1 MLAGEAPGLHHVY
14 MDVSKLPYHHPRA
27 WDTAIETTTMPALFG
42 RAVDEH
48 PNRTLVEFM
57 GRKLS
62 YQAMHAEA
70 RRFAAGLQDAGIGRG
85 DRVGL
90 FLPNVPIYLSAY
102 YGAMMAGATVV
113 NFSPLYSVEE
123 LSHQVED
130 SGTRLL
136 VTVDVPQLYDTA
148 AQVLDQSSLQTL
160 VVGGLAN
167 MLPTLKGLGLRLF
180 KASAVAKPDY
190 SNRIVKWGEM
200 LPRSEPRALDIAPD
214 EIALLQYTGGTTG
227 RPKGAML
234 SHANLA
240 ANAQQVNAIDPF
252 DRTEPDIIMGALP
265 LFHVFANTCVLNRS
279 IVRGATIAMVPR
291 FDAGDVLATIK
302 RVGVTGFP
310 GVPTMFQA
318 LLDHPDIRKA
328 DFSSLRIC
336 ISGGAPLADPLRE
349 RFENVSGVRLVEGYG
364 LTESSGVVS
373 TNPYEAERKAGTIG
387 QVLPQTRLL
396 LLDKEDENKLAPEG
410 EPGEL
415 AINGPQIMQ
424 GYWNLPQADAEVFVE
439 HQGRKWLRTGDV
451 ATIAP
456 DGFVEIVD
464 RIKDMIAV
472 GGFKVFPS
480 QVEDVLQD
488 HPAIRDVLVIGV
500 PDDYKGEVPRAYAT
514 LNRDAKAPTGES
526 LRDWLN
532 SRVGKHE
539 RVDEVVIRD
548 ELPVTMVGKLD
559 RKALRQEVLGD

>member
-1 MLAGEAPGLHHVY
+1 
-14 MDVSKLPYHHPRA
+14 MDVSKLPYHHPRP
-27 WDTAIETTTMPALFG
+27 WDSAIETTTMPALFG
-42 RAVDEH
+42 RAVDAH
-48 PNRTLVEFM
+48 PNRTLVDFL

-62 YQAMHAEA
+62 YQALHAEA
-70 RRFAAGLQDAGIGRG
+70 RRFAAGLQQAGIGAG

-123 LSHQVED
+123 LAHQVED

-136 VTVDVPQLYDTA
+136 VTVDAKQLFDTA
-148 AQVLDQSSLQTL
+148 AQVLEKSSLETL
-160 VVGGLAN
+160 VVGELAS
-167 MLPTLKGLGLRLF
+167 MLLPLKGLGLKLF
-180 KASAVAKPDY
+180 RRDSVARPDY
-190 SNRIVKWGEM
+190 GQRDRGAMVGWDDM
-200 LPRSEPRALDIAPD
+200 LPRAEPRVV
-214 EIALLQYTGGTTG
+214 EIDPAGVALLQYTGGTTG

-240 ANAQQVNAIDPF
+240 ANAQQVDAIDPF
-252 DRTEPDIIMGALP
+252 DRNQPDVIMGALP

-291 FDAGDVLATIK
+291 FDAGDVLATFK
-302 RVGVTGFP
+302 RARVTGFP

-318 LLDHPDIRKA
+318 LLDHPKAAKA
-328 DFSSLRIC
+328 DYSHLKVC
-336 ISGGAPLADPLRE
+336 ISGGAPLSDPLRE
-349 RFENVSGVRLVEGYG
+349 KWESVSGVRLVEGYG

-373 TNPYEAERKAGTIG
+373 ANPYVAQRKSGTIG

-396 LLDKEDENKLAPEG
+396 LLDKEDASKIAPAD

-415 AINGPQIMQ
+415 AIHGPQIMQ
-424 GYWNLPQADAEVFVE
+424 GYWNLPEADAEVFVE

-451 ATIAP
+451 AKIGA

-480 QVEDVLQD
+480 QVEDVLREN
-488 HPAIRDVLVIGV
+488 PAVRDVLVIGV
-500 PDDYKGEVPRAYAT
+500 PDEYHGEMPRAYAT
-514 LNRDAKAPTGES
+514 LQPDVRAPSAEA

-532 SRVGKHE
+532 ARVGKHE
-539 RVDEVVIRD
+539 RVDQVVIRKD
-548 ELPVTMVGKLD
+548 LPVTMVGKLD
-559 RKALRQEVLGD
+559 RKALRAEVLG

>member
-1 MLAGEAPGLHHVY
+1 
-14 MDVSKLPYHHPRA
+14 MDVSKLPYHHPRP
-27 WDTAIETTTMPALFG
+27 WDAPIETTTMPALFG
-42 RAVDEH
+42 RAVDSH
-48 PNRTLVEFM
+48 PDRTLVEFL

-70 RRFAAGLQDAGIGRG
+70 RRFAAGLQQAGIGRG

-113 NFSPLYSVEE
+113 NFSPLYSVDE

-136 VTVDVPQLYDTA
+136 VTVDAAQLYETA
-148 AQVLDQSSLQTL
+148 AAVLEQSSLQTL
-160 VVGGLAN
+160 VVGELSG
-167 MLPTLKGLGLRLF
+167 MLPLFKGLGLKLF
-180 KASAVAKPDY
+180 KSGSVAKPAY
-190 SNRIVKWGEM
+190 GEQVVNWRDM
-200 LPRSEPRALDIAPD
+200 LPRAEPRHLDITPD

-252 DRTEPDIIMGALP
+252 DRSEPDIIMGALP

-291 FDAGDVLATIK
+291 FDATDVLKTLK
-302 RVGVTGFP
+302 RARCTGFP

-318 LLDHPDIRKA
+318 LLDHPRIA
-328 DFSSLRIC
+328 QTDFSQLRIC

-349 RFENVSGVRLVEGYG
+349 KWEKVTGVRLVEGYG

-373 TNPYEAERKAGTIG
+373 TNPYEAQRKNGTIG

-396 LLDKEDENKLAPEG
+396 LLDKEDASKLAPEG

-439 HQGRKWLRTGDV
+439 HLGRKWLRTGDV
-451 ATIAP
+451 ATIGE
-456 DGFVEIVD
+456 DGFVAIVD

-480 QVEDVLQD
+480 QVEEVLQEN
-488 HPAIRDVLVIGV
+488 PAIRDVLVIGV
-500 PDDYKGEVPRAYAT
+500 PDDYKGEVPRAYVT
-514 LNRDAKAPTGES
+514 LNADVRAPSAEA

-539 RVDEVVIRD
+539 RVDEVVIRKD
-548 ELPVTMVGKLD
+548 LPVTMVGKLD
-559 RKALRQEVLGD
+559 RKALRAEVLD

>member
-1 MLAGEAPGLHHVY
+1 MRLHHVY
-14 MDVSKLPYHHPRA
+14 MDVSKLPFHHPRP
-27 WDTAIETTTMPALFG
+27 WDTPIETTTMPALFG
-42 RAVDEH
+42 RAVDKH
-48 PNRTLVEFM
+48 PDRTLVEFL

-136 VTVDVPQLYDTA
+136 VTVDVAQLYDTA
-148 AQVLDQSSLQTL
+148 AQVLEASSLETL
-160 VVGGLAN
+160 VVGELAG
-167 MLPTLKGLGLRLF
+167 MLPIVKRLGLKLF
-180 KASAVAKPDY
+180 KRSAVARPAYGVRNGKGI
-190 SNRIVKWGEM
+190 STWRAM
-200 LPRSEPRALDIAPD
+200 LPRTEPRHLDITPD

-252 DRTEPDIIMGALP
+252 DRREEDVILGALP

-279 IVRGATIAMVPR
+279 IVRGATIAMIPR
-291 FDAGDVLATIK
+291 FDAGDVLKTMK
-302 RVGVTGFP
+302 RACVTGFP

-318 LLDHPDIRKA
+318 LLDHPRIAEA

-336 ISGGAPLADPLRE
+336 ISGGAPLADPLRDKWE
-349 RFENVSGVRLVEGYG
+349 KLSGVRLVEGYG

-373 TNPYEAERKAGTIG
+373 TNPYEAQRKNGTIG

-396 LLDKEDENKLAPEG
+396 LLDKEDETRLAPEG

-415 AINGPQIMQ
+415 AIDGPQVMQ

-451 ATIAP
+451 AIIGE

-480 QVEDVLQD
+480 QVEDVLQQ
-488 HPAIRDVLVIGV
+488 HGAIRDVLVIGV
-500 PDDYKGEVPRAYAT
+500 PDDYKGEVPRAYVT
-514 LNRDAKAPTGES
+514 LQPDAKAPTAEA

-532 SRVGKHE
+532 TRVGKHE
-539 RVDEVVIRD
+539 RVDEVVIR
-548 ELPVTMVGKLD
+548 EALPVTMVGKLD
-559 RKALRQEVLGD
+559 RKALRQEVLG

>member
-1 MLAGEAPGLHHVY
+1 
-14 MDVSKLPYHHPRA
+14 MDVSKLPYHHPRP
-27 WDTAIETTTMPALFG
+27 WDFAIETTTMPALFG
-42 RAVDEH
+42 RAVDAH
-48 PNRTLVEFM
+48 PGRTLVEFM

-70 RRFAAGLQDAGIGRG
+70 RRFAAGLQEAGIGRG

-113 NFSPLYSVEE
+113 NFSPLYSVDE
-123 LSHQVED
+123 LAHQVED

-136 VTVDVPQLYDTA
+136 VTVDVAQLYDTA
-148 AQVLDQSSLQTL
+148 AQVLEKSSLQTL
-160 VVGGLAN
+160 VVGALAD
-167 MLPTLKGLGLRLF
+167 MLPTLKSIGLKLF
-180 KASAVAKPDY
+180 KAKAVAKPAF
-190 SNRIVKWGEM
+190 GEAILRWQDL
-200 LPRSEPRALDIAPD
+200 LPRTEPKRLDIAPD

-252 DRTEPDIIMGALP
+252 DRADPDVVMGALP

-291 FDAGDVLATIK
+291 FDAGDVLATMK
-302 RVGVTGFP
+302 RAKVTGFP

-318 LLDHPDIRKA
+318 LLDHPKA
-328 DFSSLRIC
+328 AAQDFSNLRIC
-336 ISGGAPLADPLRE
+336 ISGGAPLADPLRDKWE
-349 RFENVSGVRLVEGYG
+349 KVSGVRLVEGYG

-373 TNPYEAERKAGTIG
+373 TNPYVAQRKNGTIG

-396 LLDKEDENKLAPEG
+396 LLDKEDATKLAPEG

-415 AINGPQIMQ
+415 AIHGPQIMQ
-424 GYWNLPQADAEVFVE
+424 GYWNLPEADAEVFIE
-439 HQGRKWLRTGDV
+439 HQGCKWLRTGDV
-451 ATIAP
+451 AIITD

-480 QVEDVLQD
+480 QVEDVLQG

-500 PDDYKGEVPRAYAT
+500 PDDYRGEVPRAYAS
-514 LNRDAKAPTGES
+514 LQPDAREPSAEA

-532 SRVGKHE
+532 ARVGKHE
-539 RVDEVVIRD
+539 RVDEVVIRK

-559 RKALRQEVLGD
+559 RKALRQEVLG

>member
-1 MLAGEAPGLHHVY
+1 
-14 MDVSKLPYHHPRA
+14 MDVSKLPYHHPSG
-27 WDTAIETTTMPALFG
+27 WDAAIETTTMPALFG
-42 RAVDEH
+42 RAVDAH
-48 PNRTLVEFM
+48 PDRTLVDFM

-62 YQAMHAEA
+62 YQALYAEA
-70 RRFAAGLQDAGIGRG
+70 RRFAAGLQEAGIGRG
-85 DRVGL
+85 DRIGL

-113 NFSPLYSVEE
+113 NFSPLYTVDE

-136 VTVDVPQLYDTA
+136 VTVDAAQLYDTA
-148 AQVLDQSSLQTL
+148 AEVLERSSLQTL
-160 VVGGLAN
+160 VVGELAG
-167 MLPTLKGLGLRLF
+167 MLPLLKGLGLKLF
-180 KASAVAKPDY
+180 KRSAVAKPAYGQTGDKAIR
-190 SNRIVKWGEM
+190 NWRDM
-200 LPRSEPRALDIAPD
+200 LPRTEPKRLDITPD

-240 ANAQQVNAIDPF
+240 ANAQQVDAIDPF
-252 DRTEPDIIMGALP
+252 ERTEPDIIMGALP

-291 FDAGDVLATIK
+291 FDAGDVLKTLK
-302 RVGVTGFP
+302 RARCTGFP

-318 LLDHPDIRKA
+318 LLDHPKA
-328 DFSSLRIC
+328 AQADWSHLRIC
-336 ISGGAPLADPLRE
+336 ISGGAPLGDKLRE
-349 RFENVSGVRLVEGYG
+349 TFENVSGVRLVEGYG

-373 TNPYEAERKAGTIG
+373 TNPYVAQRKAGTIG

-396 LLDKEDENKLAPEG
+396 LLDKEDASKLAPEG

-415 AINGPQIMQ
+415 AIHGPQIMQ

-451 ATIAP
+451 ATIAA

-480 QVEDVLQD
+480 QVEDVLQE

-514 LNRDAKAPTGES
+514 LQPDAKAPSAEA

-532 SRVGKHE
+532 ARVGKHE
-539 RVDEVVIRD
+539 RVDEIVLRD

-559 RKALRQEVLGD
+559 RKALRKEVLG

>member
-1 MLAGEAPGLHHVY
+1 MLAGRALCLHHAY
-14 MDVSKLPYHHPRA
+14 MDVSKLPNHHPRG
-27 WDTAIETTTMPALFG
+27 WDAPIETTTMPALFG
-42 RAVDEH
+42 RAVDSH
-48 PNRTLVEFM
+48 PDRTLVDFM

-62 YQAMHAEA
+62 YQALHAEA
-70 RRFAAGLQDAGIGRG
+70 RRFAAGLQEAGIGRG

-113 NFSPLYSVEE
+113 NFSPLYSVDE

-136 VTVDVPQLYDTA
+136 VTVDAKALYDTA
-148 AQVLDQSSLQTL
+148 AEVLQKSSLQTL
-160 VVGGLAN
+160 VVGELSG
-167 MLPTLKGLGLRLF
+167 MLPLIQGLGLKLF
-180 KASAVAKPDY
+180 KRSAVAKPAYGDA
-190 SNRIVKWGEM
+190 IVNWRDM
-200 LPRSEPRALDIAPD
+200 LPRTEPRRLDITPD

-240 ANAQQVNAIDPF
+240 ANAQQVDAIDPF
-252 DRTEPDIIMGALP
+252 ERTEPDVIMGALP

-279 IVRGATIAMVPR
+279 VVRGATIAMVPR
-291 FDAGDVLATIK
+291 FEAGDVLKTLQRA
-302 RVGVTGFP
+302 RCTGFP

-318 LLDHPDIRKA
+318 LLDHPKA
-328 DFSSLRIC
+328 SATDFSNLRIC
-336 ISGGAPLADPLRE
+336 ISGGAPLADPLRNKWE
-349 RFENVSGVRLVEGYG
+349 KVSGVRLVEGYG

-373 TNPYEAERKAGTIG
+373 TNPYVAERKNGTIG

-396 LLDKEDENKLAPEG
+396 LLDKEDATKLAPEG

-424 GYWNLPQADAEVFVE
+424 GYWNLPEADSEVFIE
-439 HQGRKWLRTGDV
+439 HQSRKWLRTGDV
-451 ATIAP
+451 ATIGA

-480 QVEDVLQD
+480 QVEDVLREN
-488 HPAIRDVLVIGV
+488 PAIRDVLVIGV
-500 PDDYKGEVPRAYAT
+500 PDEYKGEMPRAYAT
-514 LNRDAKAPTGES
+514 LNPDAKAPTAEA

-532 SRVGKHE
+532 GRVGKHE
-539 RVDEVVIRD
+539 RVDKVVIRE

-559 RKALRQEVLGD
+559 RKALRAEVLG

>member
-1 MLAGEAPGLHHVY
+1 
-14 MDVSKLPYHHPRA
+14 MDVSKLPYHHPRP
-27 WDTAIETTTMPALFG
+27 WDAPIETTTMPALFG
-42 RAVDEH
+42 RAVDSH
-48 PNRTLVEFM
+48 PDRTLVEFL

-70 RRFAAGLQDAGIGRG
+70 RRFAAGLQQAGIGRG

-102 YGAMMAGATVV
+102 YGAMMAGATGV
-113 NFSPLYSVEE
+113 NFSPLYSVDE

-136 VTVDVPQLYDTA
+136 VTVDAAQLYETA
-148 AQVLDQSSLQTL
+148 AAVLEQSSLQTL
-160 VVGGLAN
+160 VVGELSG
-167 MLPTLKGLGLRLF
+167 MLPLFKGLGLKLF
-180 KASAVAKPDY
+180 KSGSVAKPAY
-190 SNRIVKWGEM
+190 GEQVVNWGDM
-200 LPRSEPRALDIAPD
+200 LPRSEPRHLDITPD

-252 DRTEPDIIMGALP
+252 DRSEPDIIMGALP

-291 FDAGDVLATIK
+291 FDANDVLKTLK
-302 RVGVTGFP
+302 RARCTGFP

-318 LLDHPDIRKA
+318 LLDHPRIA
-328 DFSSLRIC
+328 QTDFSQLRIC

-349 RFENVSGVRLVEGYG
+349 KWEKVTGVRLVEGYG

-373 TNPYEAERKAGTIG
+373 TNPYEAQRKNGTIG

-396 LLDKEDENKLAPEG
+396 LLDKEDASKLAPEG

-439 HQGRKWLRTGDV
+439 HHGRKWLRTGDV
-451 ATIAP
+451 ATIGE
-456 DGFVEIVD
+456 DGFVAIVD

-480 QVEDVLQD
+480 QVEDVLQEN
-488 HPAIRDVLVIGV
+488 PAIRDVLVIGV

-514 LNRDAKAPTGES
+514 LNADARAPSAEE

-539 RVDEVVIRD
+539 RVDKVVIRE

-559 RKALRQEVLGD
+559 RKALRAEVLG

>member
-1 MLAGEAPGLHHVY
+1 
-14 MDVSKLPYHHPRA
+14 
-27 WDTAIETTTMPALFG
+27 
-42 RAVDEH
+42 
-48 PNRTLVEFM
+48 
-57 GRKLS
+57 
-62 YQAMHAEA
+62 
-70 RRFAAGLQDAGIGRG
+70 
-85 DRVGL
+85 VG
-90 FLPNVPIYLSAY
+90 
-102 YGAMMAGATVV
+102 
-113 NFSPLYSVEE
+113 E
-123 LSHQVED
+123 LS
-130 SGTRLL
+130 G
-136 VTVDVPQLYDTA
+136 
-148 AQVLDQSSLQTL
+148 
-160 VVGGLAN
+160 
-167 MLPTLKGLGLRLF
+167 MLPLFKGLGLKLF
-180 KASAVAKPDY
+180 KSGSVAKPAY
-190 SNRIVKWGEM
+190 GEQVVNWRDM
-200 LPRSEPRALDIAPD
+200 LPRSEPRHLDITPD

-252 DRTEPDIIMGALP
+252 DRSEPDIIMGALP

-291 FDAGDVLATIK
+291 FDANDVLKTLK
-302 RVGVTGFP
+302 RARCTGFP

-318 LLDHPDIRKA
+318 LLDHPRIA
-328 DFSSLRIC
+328 QTDFSQLRIC

-349 RFENVSGVRLVEGYG
+349 KWEKVTGVRLVEGYG

-373 TNPYEAERKAGTIG
+373 TNPYEAQRKNGTIG

-396 LLDKEDENKLAPEG
+396 LLDKEDASKLAPEG

-451 ATIAP
+451 ATIGE
-456 DGFVEIVD
+456 DGFVAIVD

-480 QVEDVLQD
+480 QVEDVLREN
-488 HPAIRDVLVIGV
+488 PAIRDVLVIGV

-514 LNRDAKAPTGES
+514 LNADVRAPSAEA

-539 RVDEVVIRD
+539 RVDEVVIRKD
-548 ELPVTMVGKLD
+548 LPVTMVGKLD
-559 RKALRQEVLGD
+559 RKALRAEVLD

>member
-1 MLAGEAPGLHHVY
+1 MLAAQAAHLHHAY
-14 MDVSKLPYHHPRA
+14 MDVSKLPYHHPRPWNA
-27 WDTAIETTTMPALFG
+27 AIEPTTMPALFG
-42 RAVDEH
+42 RAVDAH
-48 PNRTLVEFM
+48 PNRTLVEFL

-62 YQAMHAEA
+62 YQALHAEA
-70 RRFAAGLQDAGIGRG
+70 RRFAAGLQQVGIGRG

-113 NFSPLYSVEE
+113 NFSPLYSADE
-123 LSHQVED
+123 LCHQVED

-136 VTVDVPQLYDTA
+136 VTVDAKALYDTA
-148 AQVLDQSSLQTL
+148 ATVLDQSSLQTL
-160 VVGGLAN
+160 VVGELAG
-167 MLPTLKGLGLRLF
+167 MLPLVKSLGLKLF
-180 KASAVAKPDY
+180 RRSAVAQPAY
-190 SNRIVKWGEM
+190 GETILKWADL
-200 LPRSEPRALDIAPD
+200 LPHAEPRTLDIEPD
-214 EIALLQYTGGTTG
+214 GIALLQYTGGTTG

-252 DRTEPDIIMGALP
+252 DRSEPDVIMGALP

-291 FDAGDVLATIK
+291 FDAGDVIK
-302 RVGVTGFP
+302 TLKRARVTGFP

-318 LLDHPDIRKA
+318 MLDHPKIGSA
-328 DFSSLRIC
+328 DFSSLKIC

-349 RFENVSGVRLVEGYG
+349 KWEKVSGVRLVEGYG

-373 TNPYEAERKAGTIG
+373 TNPYVADRKAGSIG
-387 QVLPQTRLL
+387 QVLPQTELL
-396 LLDKEDENKLAPEG
+396 LLDKEDATKLAPQG

-415 AINGPQIMQ
+415 AIHGPQIMQ
-424 GYWNLPQADAEVFVE
+424 GYWNLPEADTEVFVE
-439 HQGRKWLRTGDV
+439 HLGKKWLRTGDV
-451 ATIAP
+451 ARIGT

-480 QVEDVLQD
+480 QVEDVLQT

-500 PDDYKGEVPRAYAT
+500 PDEYKGEVPRAYVT
-514 LNRDAKAPTGES
+514 LNPEVRAPGAET

-532 SRVGKHE
+532 TRVGKHE
-539 RVDEVVIRD
+539 RVDEVVIRK

-559 RKALRQEVLGD
+559 RKALRLEVLGD

>member
-1 MLAGEAPGLHHVY
+1 
-14 MDVSKLPYHHPRA
+14 MDVSKLPYHHPRP
-27 WDTAIETTTMPALFG
+27 WDAPIETTTMPALFG
-42 RAVDEH
+42 RAVDSH
-48 PNRTLVEFM
+48 PDRTLVEFL

-70 RRFAAGLQDAGIGRG
+70 RRFAAGLQQAGIGRG
-85 DRVGL
+85 DRLGL

-113 NFSPLYSVEE
+113 NFSPLYSVDE

-136 VTVDVPQLYDTA
+136 VTVDAAQLYETA
-148 AQVLDQSSLQTL
+148 AAVLEQSSLQTL
-160 VVGGLAN
+160 VVGELSG
-167 MLPTLKGLGLRLF
+167 MLPLFKGLGLKLF
-180 KASAVAKPDY
+180 KSGSVAKPAY
-190 SNRIVKWGEM
+190 GEQVVNWRDM
-200 LPRSEPRALDIAPD
+200 LPRAEPRHLDITPD

-252 DRTEPDIIMGALP
+252 DRSEPDIIMGALP

-291 FDAGDVLATIK
+291 FDATDVLKTLK
-302 RVGVTGFP
+302 RARCTGFP

-318 LLDHPDIRKA
+318 LLDHPRIA
-328 DFSSLRIC
+328 QTDFSQLRIC

-349 RFENVSGVRLVEGYG
+349 KWEKVTGVRLVEGYG

-373 TNPYEAERKAGTIG
+373 TNPYEAQRKNGTIG

-396 LLDKEDENKLAPEG
+396 LLDKEDASKLAPEG

-439 HQGRKWLRTGDV
+439 HLGRKWLRTGDV
-451 ATIAP
+451 ATIGD
-456 DGFVEIVD
+456 DGFVAIVD

-480 QVEDVLQD
+480 QVEEVLQEN
-488 HPAIRDVLVIGV
+488 PAIRDVLVIGV
-500 PDDYKGEVPRAYAT
+500 PDDYKGEVPRAYVT
-514 LNRDAKAPTGES
+514 LNADVRAPSAEA

-539 RVDEVVIRD
+539 RVDEVVIRKD
-548 ELPVTMVGKLD
+548 LPVTMVGKLD
-559 RKALRQEVLGD
+559 RKALRAEVLD

>member
-1 MLAGEAPGLHHVY
+1 
-14 MDVSKLPYHHPRA
+14 MDVSSSNYHHPRS
-27 WDTAIETTTMPALFG
+27 WNTPIESTTMPALLA
-42 RAVDEH
+42 RAVAAH
-48 PNRTLVEFM
+48 PDRTLIDFL

-70 RRFAAGLQDAGIGRG
+70 RRFAAGLQAAGIGHG

-90 FLPNVPIYLSAY
+90 FLPNVPIYVSAY
-102 YGAMMAGATVV
+102 YGAMLAGATVV
-113 NFSPLYSVEE
+113 NFSPLYSVDE

-136 VTVDVPQLYDTA
+136 VTVDANALYGTA
-148 AQVLDQSSLQTL
+148 QAVLEGSSLETL
-160 VVGGLAN
+160 VVGELAG
-167 MLPTLKGLGLRLF
+167 MLPTLKALGLRLF
-180 KASAVAKPDY
+180 RRNAIARPAYGKS
-190 SNRIVKWGEM
+190 IVRWDAM
-200 LPRSEPRALDIAPD
+200 LPRSEPTPVDITPE

-234 SHANLA
+234 SHGNLA
-240 ANAQQVNAIDPF
+240 ANAQQVDAIDPF
-252 DRTEPDIIMGALP
+252 DRKEPDIVMGALP

-279 IVRGATIAMVPR
+279 VVRGATIAMVPR
-291 FDAGDVLATIK
+291 FDAGDVLKTVSRAK
-302 RVGVTGFP
+302 VTGFP

-318 LLDHPDIRKA
+318 LLDHPKA
-328 DFSSLRIC
+328 TQTDFSSLKIC
-336 ISGGAPLADPLRE
+336 ISGGAPLSDPLRDK
-349 RFENVSGVRLVEGYG
+349 FEALSGVRLVEGYG

-373 TNPYEAERKAGTIG
+373 TNPYTATRKTGTIG
-387 QVLPQTRLL
+387 QPIPETRLL
-396 LLDKEDENKLAPEG
+396 LLDKEDETKLAPEG

-424 GYWNLPQADAEVFVE
+424 GYWNLPEADAEVFIE

-451 ATIAP
+451 ARIDA
-456 DGFVEIVD
+456 DGFIEIVD

-480 QVEDVLQD
+480 QVEDVLQT

-500 PDDYKGEVPRAYAT
+500 PDDYHGEVPRAYAT
-514 LNRDAKAPTGES
+514 LQPDQEAPTAEA

-532 SRVGKHE
+532 TRVGKHE
-539 RVDEVVIRD
+539 RVDQVVIRK

-559 RKALRQEVLGD
+559 RKALRAEVLG

>member
-1 MLAGEAPGLHHVY
+1 

-27 WDTAIETTTMPALFG
+27 WDLPIETTTMPALFG
-42 RAVDEH
+42 RAVDAH
-48 PNRTLVEFM
+48 PDRTLVEFL

-62 YQAMHAEA
+62 YQALHAEA
-70 RRFAAGLQDAGIGRG
+70 RRFAAGLQQAGIGRG
-85 DRVGL
+85 DRIGL
-90 FLPNVPIYLSAY
+90 FLPNVPVYLSAY

-113 NFSPLYSVEE
+113 NFSPLYSVDE

-136 VTVDVPQLYDTA
+136 VTVDVKQLYDTA
-148 AQVLDQSSLQTL
+148 AEVLEKSSLETL
-160 VVGGLAN
+160 VVAELAG
-167 MLPTLKGLGLRLF
+167 MLPLVKSLGLKLF
-180 KASAVAKPDY
+180 RRSAVATPDY
-190 SNRIVKWGEM
+190 GNAIVNWRDM
-200 LPRSEPRALDIAPD
+200 LPRTEPRHLDITPD

-252 DRTEPDIIMGALP
+252 DRKDPDIIMGALP

-291 FDAGDVLATIK
+291 FDAGDVLKTLK
-302 RVGVTGFP
+302 RARCTGFP

-318 LLDHPDIRKA
+318 LLDHPKA
-328 DFSSLRIC
+328 AGTDFSHLRIC

-349 RFENVSGVRLVEGYG
+349 KWEKLSGVRLVEGYG

-373 TNPYEAERKAGTIG
+373 TNPYVAERKNGTIG
-387 QVLPQTRLL
+387 QVLPQTQLL
-396 LLDKEDENKLAPEG
+396 LLDKENPQVLAQEG

-415 AINGPQIMQ
+415 ALHGPQIMQ
-424 GYWNLPQADAEVFVE
+424 GYWNLPEADAEVFVE
-439 HQGRKWLRTGDV
+439 HHGRKWLRTGDV
-451 ATIAP
+451 ALIGE

-480 QVEDVLQD
+480 QVEDVLQQ

-514 LNRDAKAPTGES
+514 LQPDKKAPSAET

-532 SRVGKHE
+532 TRVGKHE
-539 RVDEVVIRD
+539 RVDEVVIRK

-559 RKALRQEVLGD
+559 RKALRLEVLG

>member
-1 MLAGEAPGLHHVY
+1 
-14 MDVSKLPYHHPRA
+14 MDVSKLPYHHPHP
-27 WDTAIETTTMPALFG
+27 WDSPIETTTMPTLFG
-42 RAVDEH
+42 RAVDAH
-48 PNRTLVEFM
+48 PDRTLVEFL

-62 YQAMHAEA
+62 YQALHAEA
-70 RRFAAGLQDAGIGRG
+70 RRFAAGLQAAGIERG
-85 DRVGL
+85 DRIGL

-113 NFSPLYSVEE
+113 NFSPLYSVDE

-136 VTVDVPQLYDTA
+136 VTVDVVQLYDTA
-148 AQVLDQSSLQTL
+148 AAVLEKSSLQTL
-160 VVGGLAN
+160 VVGDLAG
-167 MLPTLKGLGLRLF
+167 MLPMLKGLGLKLF
-180 KASAVAKPDY
+180 KRSAVAKPAY
-190 SNRIVKWGEM
+190 GESIRKWQDM
-200 LPRSEPRALDIAPD
+200 LPRSEPRPLDITPD

-240 ANAQQVNAIDPF
+240 ANAQQVDAIDPF
-252 DRTEPDIIMGALP
+252 ERTDPDVIMGALP

-279 IVRGATIAMVPR
+279 IARGATIAMVPR
-291 FDAGDVLATIK
+291 FEAGDVLKTLQRA
-302 RVGVTGFP
+302 RCTGFP

-318 LLDHPDIRKA
+318 LLDHPKA
-328 DFSSLRIC
+328 AQTDFSHLRIC
-336 ISGGAPLADPLRE
+336 ISGGAPLGDALRAK
-349 RFENVSGVRLVEGYG
+349 FENVSGVRLVEGYG

-373 TNPYEAERKAGTIG
+373 TNPYVAERKAGTIG

-396 LLDKEDENKLAPEG
+396 LLDKEDATRIAPEG

-415 AINGPQIMQ
+415 AIHGPQIMQ

-439 HQGRKWLRTGDV
+439 HNGLKWLRTGDV
-451 ATIAP
+451 ARIGA

-480 QVEDVLQD
+480 QVEDVLQE

-500 PDDYKGEVPRAYAT
+500 PDDYHGEMPRAYAT
-514 LNRDAKAPTGES
+514 LQPDAKAPSAET

-532 SRVGKHE
+532 ARVGKHE
-539 RVDEVVIRD
+539 RVDQIVIRK

-559 RKALRQEVLGD
+559 RKALRKEVLG

>member
-1 MLAGEAPGLHHVY
+1 
-14 MDVSKLPYHHPRA
+14 MDVSKLPYHHPRP
-27 WDTAIETTTMPALFG
+27 WDAPIETTTMPALFG
-42 RAVDEH
+42 RAVDSH
-48 PNRTLVEFM
+48 PDRTLVEFL

-70 RRFAAGLQDAGIGRG
+70 RRFAAGLQQAGIGRG

-113 NFSPLYSVEE
+113 NFSPLYSVDE

-136 VTVDVPQLYDTA
+136 VTVDAAQLYETA
-148 AQVLDQSSLQTL
+148 AAVLEQSSLQTL
-160 VVGGLAN
+160 VVGELSG
-167 MLPTLKGLGLRLF
+167 MLPLFKGLGLKLF
-180 KASAVAKPDY
+180 KSGSVAKPAY
-190 SNRIVKWGEM
+190 GEQVVNWRDM
-200 LPRSEPRALDIAPD
+200 LPRSEPRHLDITPD

-252 DRTEPDIIMGALP
+252 DRSEPDIIMGALP

-291 FDAGDVLATIK
+291 FDANDVLKTLK
-302 RVGVTGFP
+302 RARCTGFP

-318 LLDHPDIRKA
+318 LLDHPRIA
-328 DFSSLRIC
+328 QTDFSQLRIC

-349 RFENVSGVRLVEGYG
+349 KWEKVTGVRLVEGYG

-373 TNPYEAERKAGTIG
+373 TNPYEAQRKNGTIG

-396 LLDKEDENKLAPEG
+396 LLDKEDASKLAPEG

-415 AINGPQIMQ
+415 AIHGPQIMQ

-439 HQGRKWLRTGDV
+439 HHGRKWLRTGDV
-451 ATIAP
+451 ATIGE
-456 DGFVEIVD
+456 DGFVAIVD

-480 QVEDVLQD
+480 QVEDVLLD
-488 HPAIRDVLVIGV
+488 HPAVKEALVIGR
-500 PDDYKGEVPRAYAT
+500 PDSYRGEAPVAYVT
-514 LNRDAKAPTGES
+514 LNADAQATGEE

-532 SRVGKHE
+532 ARVGKHE
-539 RVDEVVIRD
+539 RADEVVIRAD
-548 ELPVTMVGKLD
+548 LPKTMIGKLD
-559 RKALRQEVLGD
+559 RKALRAEVLG

>member
-1 MLAGEAPGLHHVY
+1 

-27 WDTAIETTTMPALFG
+27 WDLPIETTTMPALFG
-42 RAVDEH
+42 RAVDAH
-48 PNRTLVEFM
+48 PDRTLVEFL

-62 YQAMHAEA
+62 YQALHAEA
-70 RRFAAGLQDAGIGRG
+70 RRFAAGLQQAGIGRG
-85 DRVGL
+85 DRIGL
-90 FLPNVPIYLSAY
+90 FLPNVPVYLSAY

-113 NFSPLYSVEE
+113 NFSPLYSVDE

-136 VTVDVPQLYDTA
+136 VTVDVKQLYDTA
-148 AQVLDQSSLQTL
+148 AEVLEKSSLETL
-160 VVGGLAN
+160 VVAELAG
-167 MLPTLKGLGLRLF
+167 MLPLVKSLGLKLF
-180 KASAVAKPDY
+180 RRSAVATPDY
-190 SNRIVKWGEM
+190 GNAIVNWRDM
-200 LPRSEPRALDIAPD
+200 LPRTEPRHLDITPD

-252 DRTEPDIIMGALP
+252 DRKDPDIIMGALP

-291 FDAGDVLATIK
+291 FDAGDVLKTLK
-302 RVGVTGFP
+302 RARCTGFP

-318 LLDHPDIRKA
+318 LLDHPKA
-328 DFSSLRIC
+328 AGTDFSHLRIC

-349 RFENVSGVRLVEGYG
+349 KWEKLSGVRLVEGYG

-373 TNPYEAERKAGTIG
+373 TNPYVAERKNGTIG
-387 QVLPQTRLL
+387 QVLPQTQLL
-396 LLDKEDENKLAPEG
+396 LLDKENPQVLAQEG

-415 AINGPQIMQ
+415 ALHGPQIMQ
-424 GYWNLPQADAEVFVE
+424 GYWNLPEADAEVFVE
-439 HQGRKWLRTGDV
+439 HHGRKWLRTGDV
-451 ATIAP
+451 ALIGE

-480 QVEDVLQD
+480 QVEDVLQQ

-514 LNRDAKAPTGES
+514 LQPDKKAPSAET

-532 SRVGKHE
+532 IRVGKHE
-539 RVDEVVIRD
+539 RVDEVVIRK

-559 RKALRQEVLGD
+559 RKALRLEVLG

>member
-1 MLAGEAPGLHHVY
+1 
-14 MDVSKLPYHHPRA
+14 MDVSKLPYHHPRP
-27 WDTAIETTTMPALFG
+27 WDTAIDTTTMPALFG
-42 RAVDEH
+42 RAVDAH
-48 PNRTLVEFM
+48 PNRTLIEFM
-57 GRKLS
+57 GRKLT

-70 RRFAAGLQDAGIGRG
+70 RRFAAGLQERGIGRG
-85 DRVGL
+85 DRIGL

-113 NFSPLYSVEE
+113 NFSPLYSVDE
-123 LSHQVED
+123 LAHQVED

-136 VTVDVPQLYDTA
+136 VTVDAKQLFDTA
-148 AQVLDQSSLQTL
+148 AAVLDQSSLQTL
-160 VVGGLAN
+160 VVGKLAS
-167 MLPTLKGLGLRLF
+167 MLPPLKGLGLRLF
-180 KASAVAKPDY
+180 RRDALASPDY
-190 SNRIVKWGEM
+190 GKRDGKEIADWNDL
-200 LPRSEPRALDIAPD
+200 LPRVEPRPLDIAPD

-252 DRTEPDIIMGALP
+252 DRNEPDVILGALP

-279 IVRGATIAMVPR
+279 VVRGATIAMVPR
-291 FDAGDVLATIK
+291 FEVDDVLATLK
-302 RVGVTGFP
+302 RARVTGFP

-318 LLDHPDIRKA
+318 MLDHPKIGQT
-328 DFSSLRIC
+328 DFSNLRIC
-336 ISGGAPLADPLRE
+336 ISGGAPLSNTLRE
-349 RFENVSGVRLVEGYG
+349 KWESVSGVRLVEGYG

-373 TNPYEAERKAGTIG
+373 ANPYLAERKHGTIG

-396 LLDKEDENKLAPEG
+396 LLDKEDATKIAPEG

-424 GYWNLPQADAEVFVE
+424 GYWNLPAADAEVFIE

-451 ATIAP
+451 AEIGA

-480 QVEDVLQD
+480 QVEDVLQEN
-488 HPAIRDVLVIGV
+488 PAIRDVLVIGV
-500 PDDYKGEVPRAYAT
+500 PDDYHGEMPRAYAT
-514 LNRDAKAPTGES
+514 LQPDASPAPSAEA

-532 SRVGKHE
+532 ARVGKHE
-539 RVDEVVIRD
+539 RVDEVVIRK
-548 ELPVTMVGKLD
+548 ELPVTLVGKLD
-559 RKALRQEVLGD
+559 RKALRQEVLGS

>member
-1 MLAGEAPGLHHVY
+1 
-14 MDVSKLPYHHPRA
+14 MDVSKLPYHHPSP
-27 WDTAIETTTMPALFG
+27 WDTEIESTTMPALFG
-42 RAVDEH
+42 RAVDAH
-48 PNRTLVEFM
+48 PQRTLIEFL

-70 RRFAAGLQDAGIGRG
+70 RRFAAGLQERGIGRG

-123 LSHQVED
+123 LAHQVED

-136 VTVDVPQLYDTA
+136 VTVDAKQLFDTA
-148 AQVLDQSSLQTL
+148 AAVLDQSSLQTL
-160 VVGGLAN
+160 VVGKLAS
-167 MLPTLKGLGLRLF
+167 MLPPLKALGLRLF
-180 KASAVAKPDY
+180 RRDAVAKPAYGTSDGKA
-190 SNRIVKWGEM
+190 IVDWKEL
-200 LPRSEPRALDIAPD
+200 LPHSEPRALDIAPE

-252 DRTEPDIIMGALP
+252 DRSEPDIIMGALP

-291 FDAGDVLATIK
+291 FDANDVLKTLK
-302 RVGVTGFP
+302 RARCTGFP

-318 LLDHPDIRKA
+318 LLDHPRIA
-328 DFSSLRIC
+328 QTDFSQLRIC

-349 RFENVSGVRLVEGYG
+349 KWEKVTGVRLVEGYG

-373 TNPYEAERKAGTIG
+373 TNPYEAQRKNGTIG

-396 LLDKEDENKLAPEG
+396 LLDKEDASKLAPEG

-415 AINGPQIMQ
+415 AIHGPQIMQ

-439 HQGRKWLRTGDV
+439 HHGRKWLRTGDV
-451 ATIAP
+451 ATIGE
-456 DGFVEIVD
+456 DGFVAIVD

-480 QVEDVLQD
+480 QVEDVLREN
-488 HPAIRDVLVIGV
+488 PAIRDVLVIGV

-514 LNRDAKAPTGES
+514 LNADVRAPSAEA

-539 RVDEVVIRD
+539 RVDEVVIRKD
-548 ELPVTMVGKLD
+548 LPVTMVGKLD
-559 RKALRQEVLGD
+559 RKALRAEVLD

>member
-1 MLAGEAPGLHHVY
+1 MLARRRAGPHQAY
-14 MDVSKLPYHHPRA
+14 MDVSKLPYHHPRP
-27 WDTAIETTTMPALFG
+27 WDAPIETTTMPALFG
-42 RAVDEH
+42 RAVDSH
-48 PNRTLVEFM
+48 PDRTLVEFL

-70 RRFAAGLQDAGIGRG
+70 RRFAAGLQQAGIGRG

-113 NFSPLYSVEE
+113 NFSPLYSVDE

-136 VTVDVPQLYDTA
+136 VTVDAAQLYETA
-148 AQVLDQSSLQTL
+148 AAVLEQSSLQTL
-160 VVGGLAN
+160 VVGELSG
-167 MLPTLKGLGLRLF
+167 MLPLFKGLGLKLF
-180 KASAVAKPDY
+180 KSGSVAKPAY
-190 SNRIVKWGEM
+190 GEQVVNWGDM
-200 LPRSEPRALDIAPD
+200 LPRSEPRHLDITPD

-252 DRTEPDIIMGALP
+252 DRSEPDIIMGALP

-291 FDAGDVLATIK
+291 FDANDVLKTLK
-302 RVGVTGFP
+302 RARCTGFP

-318 LLDHPDIRKA
+318 LLDHPRIA
-328 DFSSLRIC
+328 QTDFSQLRIC

-349 RFENVSGVRLVEGYG
+349 KWEKVTGVRLVEGYG

-373 TNPYEAERKAGTIG
+373 TNPYEAQRKNGTIG

-396 LLDKEDENKLAPEG
+396 LLDKEDASKLAPEG

-439 HQGRKWLRTGDV
+439 HHGRKWLRTGDV
-451 ATIAP
+451 ATIGE
-456 DGFVEIVD
+456 DGFVAIVD

-480 QVEDVLQD
+480 QVEDVLQEN
-488 HPAIRDVLVIGV
+488 PAIRDVLVIGV

-514 LNRDAKAPTGES
+514 LNADARAPSAEE

-539 RVDEVVIRD
+539 RVDKVVIRE

-559 RKALRQEVLGD
+559 RKALRAEVLG

>member
-1 MLAGEAPGLHHVY
+1 
-14 MDVSKLPYHHPRA
+14 MDVSKLPYHHPRP
-27 WDTAIETTTMPALFG
+27 WDAPIETTTMPALFG
-42 RAVDEH
+42 RAVDSH
-48 PNRTLVEFM
+48 PDRTLVEFL

-70 RRFAAGLQDAGIGRG
+70 RRFAAGLQQAGIGRG

-113 NFSPLYSVEE
+113 NFSPLYSVDE

-136 VTVDVPQLYDTA
+136 VTVDAAQLYETA
-148 AQVLDQSSLQTL
+148 AAVLEQSSLQTL
-160 VVGGLAN
+160 VVGELSG
-167 MLPTLKGLGLRLF
+167 MLPLFKGLGLKLF
-180 KASAVAKPDY
+180 KSGSVAKPAY
-190 SNRIVKWGEM
+190 GEQVVNWRDM
-200 LPRSEPRALDIAPD
+200 LPRSEPRHLDITPD

-252 DRTEPDIIMGALP
+252 DRSEPDIIMGALP

-291 FDAGDVLATIK
+291 FDANDVLKTLK
-302 RVGVTGFP
+302 RARCTGFP

-318 LLDHPDIRKA
+318 LLDHPRIA
-328 DFSSLRIC
+328 QTDFSQLRIC

-349 RFENVSGVRLVEGYG
+349 KWEKVTGVRLVEGYG

-373 TNPYEAERKAGTIG
+373 TNPYEAQRKNGTIG

-396 LLDKEDENKLAPEG
+396 LLDKEDASKLAPEG

-451 ATIAP
+451 ATIGE
-456 DGFVEIVD
+456 DGFVAIVD

-480 QVEDVLQD
+480 QVEDVLREN
-488 HPAIRDVLVIGV
+488 PAIRDVLVIGV

-514 LNRDAKAPTGES
+514 LNADVRAPSAEA

-539 RVDEVVIRD
+539 RVDEVVIRKD
-548 ELPVTMVGKLD
+548 LPVTMVGKLD
-559 RKALRQEVLGD
+559 RKALRAEVLD

>member
-1 MLAGEAPGLHHVY
+1 
-14 MDVSKLPYHHPRA
+14 MDVSKLPYHHPRP
-27 WDTAIETTTMPALFG
+27 WDAPIETTTMPALFG
-42 RAVDEH
+42 RAVDSH
-48 PNRTLVEFM
+48 PDRTLVEFL

-70 RRFAAGLQDAGIGRG
+70 RRFAAGLQQAGIGRG

-102 YGAMMAGATVV
+102 YGAMMAGAVVV
-113 NFSPLYSVEE
+113 NFSPLYSVDE

-136 VTVDVPQLYDTA
+136 VTVDAAQLYETA
-148 AQVLDQSSLQTL
+148 AAVLEQSSLQTL
-160 VVGGLAN
+160 VVGELSG
-167 MLPTLKGLGLRLF
+167 MLPLFKGLGLKLF
-180 KASAVAKPDY
+180 KSGSVAKPAY
-190 SNRIVKWGEM
+190 GEQVVNWGDM
-200 LPRSEPRALDIAPD
+200 LPRSEPRHLDITPD

-252 DRTEPDIIMGALP
+252 DRSEPDIIMGALP

-291 FDAGDVLATIK
+291 FDANDVLKTLK
-302 RVGVTGFP
+302 RARCTGFP

-318 LLDHPDIRKA
+318 LLDHPRIA
-328 DFSSLRIC
+328 QTDFSQLRIC

-349 RFENVSGVRLVEGYG
+349 KWEKVTGVRLVEGYG

-373 TNPYEAERKAGTIG
+373 TNPYEAQRKNGTIG

-396 LLDKEDENKLAPEG
+396 LLDKEDASKLAPEG

-439 HQGRKWLRTGDV
+439 HHGRKWLRTGDV
-451 ATIAP
+451 ATIGE
-456 DGFVEIVD
+456 DGFVAIVD

-480 QVEDVLQD
+480 QVEDVLQEN
-488 HPAIRDVLVIGV
+488 PAIRDVLVIGV

-514 LNRDAKAPTGES
+514 LNADARAPSAEE

-539 RVDEVVIRD
+539 RVDKVVIRE

-559 RKALRQEVLGD
+559 RKALRAEVLG

>member
-1 MLAGEAPGLHHVY
+1 

-27 WDTAIETTTMPALFG
+27 WDLPIETTTMPALFG
-42 RAVDEH
+42 RAVDAH
-48 PNRTLVEFM
+48 PDRTLVEFL

-62 YQAMHAEA
+62 YQALHAEA
-70 RRFAAGLQDAGIGRG
+70 RRFAAGLQQAGIGRG
-85 DRVGL
+85 DRIGL
-90 FLPNVPIYLSAY
+90 FLPNVPVYLSAY

-113 NFSPLYSVEE
+113 NFSPLYSVDE

-136 VTVDVPQLYDTA
+136 VTVDVKQLYDTA
-148 AQVLDQSSLQTL
+148 AEVLEKSSLETL
-160 VVGGLAN
+160 VVAELAG
-167 MLPTLKGLGLRLF
+167 MLPLVKSLGLKLF
-180 KASAVAKPDY
+180 RRSAVATPDY
-190 SNRIVKWGEM
+190 GNAIVNWRDM
-200 LPRSEPRALDIAPD
+200 LPRTEPRHLDITPD

-252 DRTEPDIIMGALP
+252 DRKDPDIIMGALP

-291 FDAGDVLATIK
+291 FDAGDVLKTLK
-302 RVGVTGFP
+302 RARCTGFP

-318 LLDHPDIRKA
+318 LLDHPKA
-328 DFSSLRIC
+328 AGTDFSHLRIC

-349 RFENVSGVRLVEGYG
+349 KWEKLSGVRLVEGYG

-373 TNPYEAERKAGTIG
+373 TNPYVAERKNGTIG
-387 QVLPQTRLL
+387 QVLPQTQLL
-396 LLDKEDENKLAPEG
+396 LLDKENPQVLAQEG

-415 AINGPQIMQ
+415 ALHGPQIMQ
-424 GYWNLPQADAEVFVE
+424 GYWNLPEADAEVFVE
-439 HQGRKWLRTGDV
+439 HHGRKWLRTGDV
-451 ATIAP
+451 ALIGE

-480 QVEDVLQD
+480 QVEDVLQQ

-514 LNRDAKAPTGES
+514 LQPDKKAPSAET

-532 SRVGKHE
+532 TRVGKHE
-539 RVDEVVIRD
+539 RVDEVVIRK

-559 RKALRQEVLGD
+559 RKALRAEVLG

>member
-1 MLAGEAPGLHHVY
+1 
-14 MDVSKLPYHHPRA
+14 MDVSKLPFHHASA
-27 WDTAIETTTMPALFG
+27 WDTAIESTTMPALFG
-42 RAVDEH
+42 RAVDRH
-48 PNRTLVEFM
+48 PDRTLVEFL

-70 RRFAAGLQDAGIGRG
+70 QRFAAGLQQAGIGRG

-113 NFSPLYSVEE
+113 NFSPLYSVDE

-136 VTVDVPQLYDTA
+136 VTVDVKQLYDTA
-148 AQVLDQSSLQTL
+148 AAVLEKSSLQTL
-160 VVGGLAN
+160 VVGELAG
-167 MLPTLKGLGLRLF
+167 MLPTLKALGLRLF
-180 KASAVAKPDY
+180 KASAVAKPPYGDA
-190 SNRIVKWGEM
+190 IVNWRDM
-200 LPRSEPRALDIAPD
+200 LPRSEPRRLDIAPD

-240 ANAQQVNAIDPF
+240 ANAQQVDAIDPF
-252 DRTEPDIIMGALP
+252 DRSEPDVIMGALP

-291 FDAGDVLATIK
+291 FEAGDVLATLQ
-302 RVGVTGFP
+302 RARCTGFP

-318 LLDHPDIRKA
+318 LLDHPKA
-328 DFSSLRIC
+328 ASTDFSALKIC

-349 RFENVSGVRLVEGYG
+349 KFETVSGVRLVEGYG

-373 TNPYEAERKAGTIG
+373 TNPYVAKRKLGTIG
-387 QVLPQTRLL
+387 QVVPGTRLL
-396 LLDKEDENKLAPEG
+396 LLDKEDASKLAPEG

-424 GYWNLPQADAEVFVE
+424 GYWNLPDADAEVFVE
-439 HQGRKWLRTGDV
+439 HQGLRWLRTGDV
-451 ATIAP
+451 ATIDA

-480 QVEDVLQD
+480 QVEDVLRENA
-488 HPAIRDVLVIGV
+488 AIRDVLVIGV
-500 PDDYKGEVPRAYAT
+500 PDDYHGEVPRAYAT
-514 LNRDAKAPTGES
+514 LQPDVRAPTADA
-526 LRDWLN
+526 LREWLN
-532 SRVGKHE
+532 ARVGKHE
-539 RVDEVVIRD
+539 RVDKVVIRK
-548 ELPVTMVGKLD
+548 ELPVTMGGKLD
-559 RKALRQEVLGD
+559 RKALRQEVLG